1 MELST
6 MAPLSCPY
14 CGETFDVLI
23 DRSEGK
29 TQSWEMDCEVC
40 CQPIRVSVRWR
51 KKGPLIDT
59 EQL

>member
-1 MELST
+1 

-29 TQSWEMDCEVC
+29 VQSWEMDCEVC
-40 CQPIRVSVRWR
+40 CQPIRVSVRWK
-51 KKGPLIDT
+51 KKGPLVDGDP
-59 EQL
+59 L

>member
-1 MELST
+1 

-40 CQPIRVSVRWR
+40 CQPIRVAVRWR
-51 KKGPLIDT
+51 KRGPIIDAD
-59 EQL
+59 QL